1 MRYRPVG
8 KSGRVVS
15 ALSLGLA
22 EDGLK
27 RGPADW
33 TNLIFAALE
42 NGINCF
48 EVLSHS
54 PAIAEGI
61 ARALSV
67 VERDLI
73 FVAWRVGRV
82 GAEHGPVKSFSA
94 NAILGQLRAVLARSS
109 LGYLDL
115 LMLDQ
120 PAPGEVDEE
129 ALDALVQLR
138 RSGEVRLVG
147 VAGQD
152 EVVEAYVGLP
162 VFDVLG
168 VPYNLTSGWL
178 ERNWLRKAAKYDM
191 AVFGYEPYPIEFHRA
206 VAAAM
211 RAPHRGRAEALHG
224 CGSYSFLDLTANWT
238 AEEICVAYALTEPGL
253 ATIQLFTPGLDRL
266 RAAGRESPSARCRR
280 ACPPRSRWRA
290 SLPFRKRRSTASTL
304 DPQML
309 DPEGPGA

>member
-15 ALSLGLA
+15 ALSLALA

-27 RGPADW
+27 HGPADW

-48 EVLSHS
+48 EVRSHS

-67 VERDLI
+67 VERELI

-115 LMLDQ
+115 LMLDN
-120 PAPGEVDEE
+120 PAAGEVDEE
-129 ALDALVQLR
+129 ALETLAQLR
-138 RSGEVRLVG
+138 QSGEVRLVG
-147 VAGQD
+147 VAGQ
-152 EVVEAYVGLP
+152 EQVVEAYVGHP
-162 VFDVLG
+162 VFEVLG
-168 VPYNLTSGWL
+168 VPFNLTSGWA
-178 ERNWLRKAAKYDM
+178 ERNWLRKAAKYDI
-191 AVFGYEPYPIEFHRA
+191 AVFGYEPYPIDFHRA
-206 VAAAM
+206 VAAAI
-211 RAPHRGRAEALHG
+211 RAPKGRAEALRG
-224 CGSYSFLDLTANWT
+224 CGSYAFLDATANWT

-266 RAAGRESPSARCRR
+266 ERLAETPEREMPPGLAAQIEMARF
-280 ACPPRSRWRA
+280 APVPE
-290 SLPFRKRRSTASTL
+290 TAL
-304 DPQML
+304 QRQH
-309 DPEGPGA
+309 A